1 MHPWQVASRGGLEG
15 KESSLLLKAATG
27 RGSDL
32 FSWNS
37 GIMDETEHSVPGMS
51 LHLRTI
57 TARSSLR
64 LDGVR
69 SHPTHGLTAEAEL
82 VSAGF

>member
-1 MHPWQVASRGGLEG
+1 
-15 KESSLLLKAATG
+15 
-27 RGSDL
+27 
-32 FSWNS
+32 
-37 GIMDETEHSVPGMS
+37 MDETEHSVPGMS

-69 SHPTHGLTAEAEL
+69 SHLTHGLTAEAEL